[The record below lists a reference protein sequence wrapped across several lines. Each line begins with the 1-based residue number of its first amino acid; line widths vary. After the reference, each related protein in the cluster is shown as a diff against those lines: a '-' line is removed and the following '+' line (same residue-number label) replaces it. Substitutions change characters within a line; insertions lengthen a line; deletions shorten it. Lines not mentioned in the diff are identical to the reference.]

1 MSIGNTGAQPHHT
14 ASETEIRLAIAGP
27 CRAYECGP
35 LNCTFIVNRILK
47 TIVRAGILGGDVH
60 NIEQG
65 WVYGTNFETQL
76 AEAEIYHLCA
86 TVKRASE
93 DT

>member
-1 MSIGNTGAQPHHT
+1 MTILGNSGAQWDHT
-14 ASETEIRLAIAGP
+14 ASETEIRLATAGP

-35 LNCTFIVNRILK
+35 LNCTFIVNRRLK

-65 WVYGTNFETQL
+65 WVYATNIETQI
-76 AEAEIYHLCA
+76 AEAEIYHLCH
-86 TVKRASE
+86 ASKS
-93 DT
+93 T